1 MINKF
6 VPSSPDLFLNDDPDM
21 SLAKF
26 GHINAIVN
34 EVNKVTGNTAVVT
47 QTTAITSGVTINSY
61 AGVITTVSAT
71 TAAGS
76 NAAFTVT
83 NSKVTTASKV
93 LLTPVHVGAGIPVFT
108 LDSISNGS
116 FVIRVYNVHP
126 SNAFNNIF
134 KISFLVLD

>member
-47 QTTAITSGVTINSY
+47 QTTGITSGVTINSY

-83 NSKVTTASKV
+83 NSKVTTASKI
-93 LLTPVHVGAGIPVFT
+93 LLSVQHPGAGVPVLVIDT
-108 LDSISNGS
+108 LANGS
-116 FVIRVYNVHP
+116 FAIRIYNVGAA
-126 SNAFNNIF
+126 AFNNVL
-134 KISFLVLD
+134 KINFLVLD

>member
-47 QTTAITSGVTINSY
+47 QTTGITSPVTIDSY

-76 NAAFTVT
+76 NVAFTVN
-83 NSKVTTASKV
+83 NSKVTTASKI
-93 LLTPVHVGAGIPVFT
+93 LLSVQHPGAGVPVLVIDT
-108 LDSISNGS
+108 LANGS
-116 FVIRVYNVHP
+116 FAIRIYNVGAA
-126 SNAFNNIF
+126 AFNNVL
-134 KISFLVLD
+134 KINFLVLD

>member
-47 QTTAITSGVTINSY
+47 QTTGITSGVTINSY
-61 AGVITTVSAT
+61 AGIITTVSAT

-83 NSKVTTASKV
+83 NSKVTTASKI
-93 LLTPVHVGAGIPVFT
+93 LLSVQHPGAGIPVLVIDT
-108 LDSISNGS
+108 LANGS
-116 FVIRVYNVHP
+116 FAIRIYNVGAA
-126 SNAFNNIF
+126 AFNNVL
-134 KISFLVLD
+134 KINFLVLD